1 MNPRTIVKVMT
12 FMTQEGLLNTSTI
25 ASSKVKKKDEIIF
38 RRGTSLYHFNT
49 PLHSPRPLAVRS
61 DAGVRAAGA
70 CEVLFSFCIDCF
82 RLSG

>member
-1 MNPRTIVKVMT
+1 MTMVIVMT

-61 DAGVRAAGA
+61 DAGIRAVGA
-70 CEVLFSFCIDCF
+70 AESFFLFVSIVFV
-82 RLSG
+82 